1 MTDSALSIVE
11 RQLDDVTVLALTGQI
26 LIDDGDL
33 VFGRKIRDLIERG
46 HVEIVVDLGGVT
58 YIDSSGVGMLVGKL
72 KGVREK
78 GGDIRLLHVTTRGQR
93 LFGMLKILT
102 VFEVFEDEAQAVR
115 SFAARPGGEA
125 TSARPPHTKVVSLL
139 DADRHRV
146 RADERLDAR
155 GRKPGVLHP
164 ARAVGA
170 GVVEASRRL
179 DEHVQAHQQVQTHS
193 STDRRR

>member
-26 LIDDGDL
+26 LLDDGDL

-93 LFGMLKILT
+93 LFGMLKIMT
-102 VFEVFEDEAQAVR
+102 VFEIFEDETQAVH
-115 SFAARPGGEA
+115 SFAARPG
-125 TSARPPHTKVVSLL
+125 R
-139 DADRHRV
+139 
-146 RADERLDAR
+146 
-155 GRKPGVLHP
+155 
-164 ARAVGA
+164 
-170 GVVEASRRL
+170 
-179 DEHVQAHQQVQTHS
+179 
-193 STDRRR
+193 

>member
-11 RQLDDVTVLALTGQI
+11 RQLDDVTLLALTGQI
-26 LIDDGDL
+26 LLDDGDL
-33 VFGRKIRDLIERG
+33 LFGRKIRDLIERG

-72 KGVREK
+72 RGVREK

-115 SFAARPGGEA
+115 SFAARPSG
-125 TSARPPHTKVVSLL
+125 
-139 DADRHRV
+139 
-146 RADERLDAR
+146 
-155 GRKPGVLHP
+155 
-164 ARAVGA
+164 
-170 GVVEASRRL
+170 
-179 DEHVQAHQQVQTHS
+179 
-193 STDRRR
+193 